1 MRVLRELIVAVVA
14 LAVGTAAAL
23 VPMHDR
29 SRTYW
34 TGVLQAQQ
42 VDYAKYAAAGV
53 NRISLE
59 LRWEAYEPARGQ
71 FSSAYITQERAMVA
85 AAHRAG
91 LQVVLD
97 PGLHFPASW
106 VFGLSGGTRFVDQYG
121 NTWSGGEGSNPA
133 NAVWDPA
140 VRSAEA
146 QYLARIGRDFRGDFV
161 AVRAGGLLTGEVR
174 LPNGHLNGHVDNLW
188 MYDSGAQSQAPHPGW
203 RPGSHHPAQARASI
217 AFYLSSMDRYVT
229 WLLTQL
235 TADFPHTELQL
246 LEPGW
251 GIRPGQVSQAINTGL
266 NGATAVEQGDTL
278 QAGLD
283 YAGEVAAASKFAN
296 TVVYT
301 TWLDAPDSGPGIAGA
316 APIEYLA
323 QLAKRYGM
331 PLAGENT
338 GNDDQTTKALQTCV
352 SRVSEL
358 GLQGFTWFTGPS
370 LITDR
375 GVSLHQFSVATK
387 R

>member
-1 MRVLRELIVAVVA
+1 M
-14 LAVGTAAAL
+14 
-23 VPMHDR
+23 
-29 SRTYW
+29 
-34 TGVLQAQQ
+34 
-42 VDYAKYAAAGV
+42 
-53 NRISLE
+53 
-59 LRWEAYEPARGQ
+59 
-71 FSSAYITQERAMVA
+71 A

-106 VFGLSGGTRFVDQYG
+106 VFGLPGGTHFVDQYG
-121 NTWSGGEGSNPA
+121 DTWTGSGDDGTNPA

-140 VRSAEA
+140 VRTAEA

-174 LPNGHLNGHVDNLW
+174 LPDGKHNGHIDNLW
-188 MYDSGAQSQAPHPGW
+188 MYDSGAQSQAPYRGW
-203 RPGSHHPAQARASI
+203 RAGTHHPVQARASI
-217 AFYLSSMDRYVT
+217 AFYLSSMDRYVS
-229 WLLTQL
+229 WLLTRL
-235 TADFPHTELQL
+235 SADFPHTELQL

-251 GIRPGQVSQAINTGL
+251 GIRPGQVNQAIDTGL
-266 NGATAVEQGDTL
+266 DGHTAVEQGNTL

-323 QLAKRYGM
+323 QLARQYGM

-338 GNDDQTTKALQTCV
+338 GNGKAQTVQALQTCV
-352 SRVSEL
+352 SRVSRLNLE
-358 GLQGFTWFTGPS
+358 GFTWFTGPS
-370 LITDR
+370 LITDQ
-375 GVSLHQFSVATK
+375 GVSLHEFGAAT
-387 R
+387 RR